1 MHPRHVHHSAVLPDK
16 KPLLSVP
23 NQLALSVLWFAL
35 NFQNAAL
42 LPIVVPTQ
50 ILLFTGSG
58 QVGNAQQATLLGW
71 LSALGSVVAMLV
83 APITGALSDHTRGA
97 LGRRRPYIIVASA
110 IFLPGVV
117 LLATARDI
125 AAFAIGFFIYQIA
138 SSACTAAYQS
148 LLPDRVPREQ
158 RGAASGYLGLMTI
171 LGNVGSLALAG
182 ILLSS
187 VSLTSI
193 GSLSI
198 ERGTNVFY
206 ALTSVAL
213 LVSVFITLV
222 GVPDEPLTLTP
233 AAAAGSA
240 AETGTRQRFAHLW
253 LAPWRHNNFT
263 WVFLTRAFVM
273 LGLTLF
279 LTFIEYYF
287 ANVAHETNFV
297 EATATLAVLALL
309 GAVCSAFLLGVL
321 SDRVARVPLVL
332 LASACMAIPAVAF
345 ILLPAGVPLWPL
357 GLLFGLG
364 YGAYTSVDW
373 ALAVDAL
380 PSASNV
386 GKDMGIWSVATTL
399 PAVVAPLLGSLVLA
413 LASRCGAISV
423 GYRLVFALA
432 AIFLLLGAIC
442 VRFVREDRS
451 APPLAPSTPSV
462 PGARRRRIA
471 RGWSLA
477 FSTRAGRARGFLRFW
492 PVWERI
498 TLLVHPTQPIPH
510 ATANVMR
517 TQLTRWRGRPITLP
531 DGTHVTR
538 GDLVV
543 ELHVNNRA
551 LGEVLAHA
559 SDWRLLPLIAD
570 DLRALAGAAGT
581 PVFPREVR
589 AVYGF
594 TLLSRAAP
602 RLGFTVRSRPHT
614 VRAWLD
620 RVFLMGLLPLY
631 NPRGLDR
638 LQQGTIYTSY
648 PAEVW
653 MSCDELLRRYGAG
666 DSQRRD
672 GDGKYARAE

>member
-1 MHPRHVHHSAVLPDK
+1 MRMHPRHVHHSAVLPDK

-50 ILLFTGSG
+50 ILLFSSSG

-125 AAFAIGFFIYQIA
+125 AAFAIGFFVFQVA
-138 SSACTAAYQS
+138 SSTCTAAYQS

-158 RGAASGYLGLMTI
+158 RGTASGYLGLMTI

-198 ERGTNVFY
+198 ERGANVFY

-233 AAAAGSA
+233 SAAAGSA

-253 LAPWRHNNFT
+253 IAPWRHNNFT

-321 SDRVARVPLVL
+321 SDREAR
-332 LASACMAIPAVAF
+332 
-345 ILLPAGVPLWPL
+345 G
-357 GLLFGLG
+357 
-364 YGAYTSVDW
+364 
-373 ALAVDAL
+373 
-380 PSASNV
+380 
-386 GKDMGIWSVATTL
+386 
-399 PAVVAPLLGSLVLA
+399 
-413 LASRCGAISV
+413 
-423 GYRLVFALA
+423 
-432 AIFLLLGAIC
+432 
-442 VRFVREDRS
+442 

-462 PGARRRRIA
+462 PGARRQHIA

-477 FSTRAGRARGFLRFW
+477 FRTRAGRARGFLRFW
-492 PVWERI
+492 PVWEHI
-498 TLLVHPTQPIPH
+498 TLLVHPTHPIPH
-510 ATANVMR
+510 ASANVLR

-531 DGTHVTR
+531 DGTQVAR

-559 SDWRLLPLIAD
+559 SDWRLLPLLPA
-570 DLRALAGAAGT
+570 DLRARAGPKG
-581 PVFPREVR
+581 PSVFPHEVR

-631 NPRGLDR
+631 NPRGVDR

-648 PAEVW
+648 PPEVW
-653 MSCDELLRRYGAG
+653 MSCDELLRRYGDVG
-666 DSQRRD
+666 
-672 GDGKYARAE
+672 YARAE

>member
-1 MHPRHVHHSAVLPDK
+1 MRMHPRHVHHSAVLPDK

-125 AAFAIGFFIYQIA
+125 AAFAIGFFVYQVA

-198 ERGTNVFY
+198 ERGANVFY

-233 AAAAGSA
+233 SAAAGSA

-253 LAPWRHNNFT
+253 IAPWRHNNFT

-297 EATATLAVLALL
+297 GATATLAVLALL

-380 PSASNV
+380 PSASDV

-413 LASRCGAISV
+413 LASRFGAISV

-442 VRFVREDRS
+442 VRFVREDRG
-451 APPLAPSTPSV
+451 APPLAPSTLSV

-477 FSTRAGRARGFLRFW
+477 FRTRAGRARGFLRFW

-498 TLLVHPTQPIPH
+498 TLLVHPTHPIPH
-510 ATANVMR
+510 ASANVLR

-531 DGTHVTR
+531 DGTQVAR

-551 LGEVLAHA
+551 LGDVLAHA

-570 DLRALAGAAGT
+570 DLRALVGAVGT

-614 VRAWLD
+614 LRAWLD

-638 LQQGTIYTSY
+638 LEQGTIYTSY

-653 MSCDELLRRYGAG
+653 MSCDELLRRYGDVG
-666 DSQRRD
+666 
-672 GDGKYARAE
+672 YARAE